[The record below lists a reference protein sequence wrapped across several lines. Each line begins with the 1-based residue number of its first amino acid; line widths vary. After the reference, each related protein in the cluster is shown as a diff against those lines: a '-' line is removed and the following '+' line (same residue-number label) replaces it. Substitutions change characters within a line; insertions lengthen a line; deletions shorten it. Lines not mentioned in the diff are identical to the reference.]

1 MSPNPWPRL
10 LSRPTFP
17 SPFSGEFLHADRQ
30 TAPPP
35 GRARV
40 RGIGNR
46 FTKCSSEQRPQ
57 SQRRAACRL
66 PPACLGLPVGFHI
79 SASPP
84 SLFRTLRAS
93 EPEGRSWLGRW
104 IVEVNRCPWNTI
116 EEEAS
121 VPQRALPAKLPLKLE
136 VIDLV
141 SFNVKRSLAR
151 QGGGVTRF
159 CEAQHVDREARR

>member
-46 FTKCSSEQRPQ
+46 FTKCSASSVRSLNDEQRAGYH
-57 SQRRAACRL
+57 QRVLDSLSALISRRL
-66 PPACLGLPVGFHI
+66 LLRSFEPSVLRSRRVGRGWVAGSWKSTDDLGI
-79 SASPP
+79 P
-84 SLFRTLRAS
+84 SKR
-93 EPEGRSWLGRW
+93 
-104 IVEVNRCPWNTI
+104 
-116 EEEAS
+116 
-121 VPQRALPAKLPLKLE
+121 KH
-136 VIDLV
+136 
-141 SFNVKRSLAR
+141 RSL
-151 QGGGVTRF
+151 
-159 CEAQHVDREARR
+159 RERYLRSFH